1 MAEAELSRLLDA
13 YVQRVLGYIS
23 PIEIILYGSQARGD
37 AHMDSD
43 IDVAVVI
50 GQAEAQ
56 GRDILALET
65 ELCKI
70 RRDIDLR
77 IEPIVLEHAND
88 RSGFLEHVR
97 STGRVLY
104 EKAG

>member
-37 AHMDSD
+37 AHMD
-43 IDVAVVI
+43 
-50 GQAEAQ
+50 
-56 GRDILALET
+56 
-65 ELCKI
+65 
-70 RRDIDLR
+70 IDLR